1 MSKAS
6 HIAIK
11 GHLTM
16 GHVADAMKRIA
27 KMPRKRDV
35 VIDLS
40 EAKEA
45 DSSAVAFLLN
55 CLRLGRERGSDVKFV
70 AVPASVTTLAD
81 IYGLKSV
88 IAEATLSA

>member
-1 MSKAS
+1 MSKVS

-11 GHLTM
+11 GDLTM

-27 KMPRKRDV
+27 KLPKKRDV

-40 EAKEA
+40 GAKEA

-55 CLRLGRERGSDVKFV
+55 CLRLGRERGSDVKF
-70 AVPASVTTLAD
+70 ASVPASVTTLAD
-81 IYGLKSV
+81 IYGLKAV
-88 IAEATLSA
+88 IADATLAG